1 MILNKVVTSEPAL
14 HVPGHLSFGQYI
26 IDKLRENCETED
38 MVSVVSFKTILSQLL
53 VESHHYQPSA
63 VCCLSFE
70 RGFSPTIYYSLLDL
84 LMFIK

>member
-38 MVSVVSFKTILSQLL
+38 MVSVVSFKQYFRNYLL
-53 VESHHYQPSA
+53 NLIIISRQWYAASPSKG
-63 VCCLSFE
+63 
-70 RGFSPTIYYSLLDL
+70 GFRLL
-84 LMFIK
+84 FTTPY